1 MPDGGLGSAWRWAR
15 SALVRRRDEADDI
28 FRRRPGDLVRVVLAA
43 AGVALLTWHAYHLT
57 ATERALAQLIRS
69 LPSGARS
76 LLHLLYEAAT
86 LWALAVAVVAVA
98 AFGRWRL
105 ARDVAI
111 AGATA
116 WVLGRVLAFT
126 VHQTDLD
133 GAFRVLFDPR
143 NAPPFPTVRVGMAV
157 AMIAVAGP
165 YFTRP
170 VRRVGQGLVLVLAL
184 TALYL
189 GRGLVTDDLA
199 AVVLGWGTA
208 AAVHFAFG
216 TPLGRPTMH
225 QVEQALAHLGVAA
238 TGLRLAQNQP
248 VGRAV
253 MLGSGPGGPVRVIAL
268 GRDEANAQFLA
279 RAWRYIA
286 YRDAPANLSATRR
299 GQVEYEAYV
308 MLLAARAGVSVPDVI
323 AAADV
328 GQVAV
333 LVVAEP
339 AGTSIADLVR
349 RRGGYDGGPDD
360 DLGPAALECVWAQA
374 ARLARTRIAH
384 GRPDARHLIV
394 IGEHEAVT
402 LIEWDRAVASATDH
416 QIAKDVAQL
425 LATSAA
431 VAGDDRAVT
440 VATAALEPP
449 LLEAALPWLQAS
461 VLGAATRDALDRD
474 RNEDTGGGADARLE
488 QLRQRT
494 AATLGIE
501 PPKLR
506 PLTRVNPRQVLMALG
521 ALVGVGVLLSRVG
534 DPAVFWRSISQASW
548 GYVVVAFVAGM
559 MADIGFAVAF
569 MGTVP
574 IRLPLWPT
582 VELQWSLAFAN
593 LAVPVAADAAMQ
605 VRFLQKNGLQL
616 SEAVATGGLLSS
628 ISELIVQGGLFAVA
642 LLLAPSVIHFGRVDT
657 TQIVVV
663 VLIVIFVVGVG
674 AALAFGVRSL
684 RRAVMPPVARA
695 GRAVWDAV
703 KTPGRIGMIIAG
715 NVAAYFLYAAALLAC
730 LAAFGHPVNFWTLIA
745 LNIGI
750 SLIASLVPFP
760 GGATA
765 VSAIGL
771 SGMLVTLGV
780 PTAAATGA
788 VLSQKIVISY
798 LPAIPGWFAS
808 NDLAHQ
814 GLL

>member
-1 MPDGGLGSAWRWAR
+1 
-15 SALVRRRDEADDI
+15 
-28 FRRRPGDLVRVVLAA
+28 
-43 AGVALLTWHAYHLT
+43 T

-76 LLHLLYEAAT
+76 LLHLLYELAS
-86 LWALAVAVVAVA
+86 LWALVVAVVAVA

-111 AGATA
+111 AGAAA

-126 VHQTDLD
+126 VHQTDLT
-133 GAFRVLFDPR
+133 GSLRVLFDPR
-143 NAPPFPTVRVGMAV
+143 DAPPFPAIRVGMAV
-157 AMIAVAGP
+157 AVIAVAGP

-189 GRGLVTDDLA
+189 GRGLVTDELA
-199 AVVLGWGTA
+199 AVALGWGTA

-216 TPLGRPTMH
+216 TPLGRPTVH
-225 QVEQALAHLGVAA
+225 QVEHTLAHLGVMA
-238 TGLRLAQNQP
+238 TGLRLADDQP

-253 MLGSGPGGPVRVIAL
+253 MLGVGPGGPLRVIAL

-279 RAWRYIA
+279 RAWRWLA

-308 MLLAARAGVSVPDVI
+308 MLLAGRAGVSVPDLI
-323 AAADV
+323 AAAEV
-328 GQVAV
+328 GRVAV

-339 AGTSIADLVR
+339 AGTSLDNLAR
-349 RRGGYDGGPDD
+349 QAGGLDDALDDG
-360 DLGPAALECVWAQA
+360 ALECVWAQA
-374 ARLARTRIAH
+374 ARLARARIAH
-384 GRPDARHLIV
+384 GRPDARHLV
-394 IGEHEAVT
+394 VAGEHEAVT
-402 LIEWDRAVASATDH
+402 LIGWDRAVASATDH

-431 VAGDDRAVT
+431 VAGEDRAVA

-461 VLGAATRDALDRD
+461 VLGSATREALDRD
-474 RNEDTGGGADARLE
+474 GDAGTRLE

-494 AATLGIE
+494 AATLGVD
-501 PPKLR
+501 PPRLR
-506 PLTRVNPRQVLMALG
+506 PLTRVNPRQVLMAVG

-534 DPAVFWRSISQASW
+534 DPVVFWHSIRDASW

-559 MADIGFAVAF
+559 TADVGFAVAF

-574 IRLPLWPT
+574 VRLPLWQT

-593 LAVPVAADAAMQ
+593 LAVPVAADTAMQ

-657 TQIVVV
+657 TQVEVV
-663 VLIVIFVVGVG
+663 VLIVVFVIGVG
-674 AALAFGVRSL
+674 SAVVFGVRSL
-684 RRAVMPPVARA
+684 RRAVMPPVVRA

-715 NVAAYFLYAAALLAC
+715 NIAAYVLYAAALLAC
-730 LAAFGHPVNFWTLIA
+730 LAAFGHPVNLWTLIA

-750 SLIASLVPFP
+750 SLIASLVPLP